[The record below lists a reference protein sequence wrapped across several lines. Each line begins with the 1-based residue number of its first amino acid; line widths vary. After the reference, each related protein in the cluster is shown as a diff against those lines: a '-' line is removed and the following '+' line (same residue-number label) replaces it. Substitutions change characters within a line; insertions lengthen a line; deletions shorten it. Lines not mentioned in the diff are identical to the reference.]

1 MAQKK
6 DAYYFSH
13 DSSASRDIK
22 MLKLKHQFGWEG
34 IGLFWGIVETLRES
48 TDYKFNSDQSSI
60 ELLSTILGV
69 DYTKLNDIINKCI
82 ELGLLSKD
90 SKHFY
95 SNSLNARMQEMN
107 QRREIG
113 YKNGIKGGR
122 PTIPNNPNKTQTI
135 TQSITQ
141 TKPLKEKKEKKRK
154 ENTAFADSFSSS
166 NAQEWERLEPKQ
178 LDQWIQDNQTLF
190 SDRTTRTL
198 QSGRKV
204 ANPRLDVPNPF
215 EWGYCPNT
223 GLPSINILGD
233 NERAAAIEKSK
244 RNGGVA

>member
-69 DYTKLNDIINKCI
+69 DYTKLNDVINKCI

-122 PTIPNNPNKTQTI
+122 PKALNNPNE

-141 TKPLKEKKEKKRK
+141 MKPLIEKKGKERK
-154 ENTAFADSFSSS
+154 EGQETKGILDSWAGLG
-166 NAQEWERLEPKQ
+166 NGE
-178 LDQWIQDNQTLF
+178 
-190 SDRTTRTL
+190 SDR
-198 QSGRKV
+198 QEAIGRC
-204 ANPRLDVPNPF
+204 PRRGAKDQKDKGFISLWLHLRPV
-215 EWGYCPNT
+215 
-223 GLPSINILGD
+223 L
-233 NERAAAIEKSK
+233 
-244 RNGGVA
+244 

>member
-69 DYTKLNDIINKCI
+69 DYTKLIEVINKCV

-90 SKHFY
+90 SKYFY

-107 QRREIG
+107 QRRDIG

-122 PTIPNNPNKTQTI
+122 PTATNNPNKTQPI
-135 TQSITQ
+135 TQTITQ
-141 TKPLKEKKEKKRK
+141 TKPLKEKKGKERK
-154 ENTAFADSFSSS
+154 EKTAFADSFSSQSEHIWSVMGEQELEKWIEQNQS
-166 NAQEWERLEPKQ
+166 N
-178 LDQWIQDNQTLF
+178 F
-190 SDRTTRTL
+190 SPRTTRTL
-198 QSGRKV
+198 QSGRTI
-204 ANPRLDVPNPF
+204 ANPRTDVPNPF
-215 EWGYCPNT
+215 DWGYCPNT
-223 GLPSINILGD
+223 GLPSINILG
-233 NERAAAIEKSK
+233 EVARQRAIEQSK
-244 RNGGVA
+244 RNGGAA